1 MMSRTVAT
9 LCLLLSVFSA
19 SAWVTPQ
26 STCVG
31 RSTAAASTGFDFSLF
46 AGDVAPEG
54 VQKGA
59 VKWFD
64 TMKGFGFIVP
74 DDGSTDVFVHQ
85 TAIQTEG
92 FRSLGDGEAVEYI
105 VEIDGNGRR
114 KAVQVTGPEGAEVQ
128 GAPFRPA
135 NDYDSY

>member
-1 MMSRTVAT
+1 MFSRLLSTV
-9 LCLLLSVFSA
+9 CVLLSVLA
-19 SAWVTPQ
+19 VQAWVPQ
-26 STCVG
+26 LSSVSTG
-31 RSTAAASTGFDFSLF
+31 MRTQQSKGFDFRLF
-46 AGDVAPEG
+46 DGDVAPDG
-54 VQKGA
+54 MQKGS

-85 TAIQTEG
+85 TAISTEG
-92 FRSLGDGEAVEYI
+92 FRSLADGEAVEYV
-105 VEIDGNGRR
+105 VEIDNNGRR